1 MLEAAE
7 EYKGDE
13 SGAYDDENWGGA
25 EESYDNMG
33 YEDQPEYAAEDMAG
47 EPGYQEP
54 GFAETSLSA
63 EEAMGALGLTDKRAV
78 AYEPGVDE
86 GVASS
91 MRTWNKRT
99 AKVFEILK
107 DELGRA
113 KEVSFADISSGVTRR
128 TAAGSFLEV
137 LQLKTW
143 GHVELRQNSPFEDI
157 LISGTRKMEEVES
170 V

>member
-1 MLEAAE
+1 
-7 EYKGDE
+7 
-13 SGAYDDENWGGA
+13 
-25 EESYDNMG
+25 MG

-47 EPGYQEP
+47 SRVIKSQVLRDQSKCGR
-54 GFAETSLSA
+54 S
-63 EEAMGALGLTDKRAV
+63 MGALGLTDKRAA